1 MSNPTNDRIDEIL
14 RNYKNSRYQ
23 ASQSYGHH
31 AFNVKEDGEKEFRQA
46 IQKLLIE
53 ARMDENRALK
63 QAEERSWKV
72 DNDFL
77 IPDKYAS
84 RRIFQLQDQLNTL
97 EGK

>member
-1 MSNPTNDRIDEIL
+1 MQNQTNDRIDEIL
-14 RNYKNSRYQ
+14 EGIELWYKTENPKHLRSI
-23 ASQSYGHH
+23 SQQE
-31 AFNVKEDGEKEFRQA
+31 ARQA

-63 QAEERSWKV
+63 QADERSWKV

-97 EGK
+97 EGKS